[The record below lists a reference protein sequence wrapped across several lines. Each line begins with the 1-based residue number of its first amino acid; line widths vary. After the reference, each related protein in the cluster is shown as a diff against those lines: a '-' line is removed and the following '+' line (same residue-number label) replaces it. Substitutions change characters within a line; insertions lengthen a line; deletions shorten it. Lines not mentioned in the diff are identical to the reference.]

1 MNLTK
6 QGVCTLKKLL
16 KNLNKGFT
24 LVEIL
29 VVVVI
34 IGILAAIAIPTY
46 FALTENT
53 YAKEAEIQ
61 IKNMVQSAQNYYL
74 RNGTMPADCY
84 EEMESAGA
92 IEMKQNVIEAWD
104 FQCDWEFDTAERE
117 VVGTVTATS
126 TEQNDAGPGNAV
138 QYDILENEFTG
149 YGQGQDN
156 S

>member
-1 MNLTK
+1 M
-6 QGVCTLKKLL
+6 KKILQ
-16 KNLNKGFT
+16 KLNQGFT

-61 IKNMVQSAQNYYL
+61 IKNMLTSAGDYYL
-74 RNGTMPADCY
+74 NNGSMPSDCY
-84 EEMESAGA
+84 EEMEEFGF
-92 IEMKQNVIEAWD
+92 IEMKQSVIQEWE

-117 VVGTVTATS
+117 IVGTVTATT
-126 TEQNDAGPGNAV
+126 TEESDAGPNNTII
-138 QYDILENEFTG
+138 YDIYENEFTG
-149 YGQGQDN
+149 YGQGTGN
-156 S
+156 

>member
-1 MNLTK
+1 M
-6 QGVCTLKKLL
+6 KKLL

-61 IKNMVQSAQNYYL
+61 IKNMVQSSQNYYL

-84 EEMESAGA
+84 EEMENAGA
-92 IEMKQNVIEAWD
+92 IEIKQTVIDAWD
-104 FQCDWEFDTAERE
+104 FQWDWELD
-117 VVGTVTATS
+117 
-126 TEQNDAGPGNAV
+126 DA
-138 QYDILENEFTG
+138 
-149 YGQGQDN
+149 
-156 S
+156 